1 MSSGA
6 ERARYDH
13 LLYLIRPLA
22 DREDLRVA
30 VEAADRVL
38 LDVAVA
44 AMDLHRLVGR
54 LDGQPSGLQ
63 LRLRRHEAEV
73 APLILEPCRLVGE
86 QTSRLDLRG
95 QVGELRLDRLEARDR
110 LPERAPFLRVRER
123 LVQGPL
129 RQPDSHR
136 RDPDP
141 PPVQRLEELL

>member
-1 MSSGA
+1 MSTVAAYTAKKTSHSAAARRFTSSGA

-44 AMDLHRLVGR
+44 AVDLHRLVGR
-54 LDGQPSGLQ
+54 LDCQPSGLQ
-63 LRLRRHEAEV
+63 LRLRCHQAEV
-73 APLILEPCRLVGE
+73 APLILEPCGLVGK

-95 QVGELRLDRLEARDR
+95 QV
-110 LPERAPFLRVRER
+110 
-123 LVQGPL
+123 
-129 RQPDSHR
+129 
-136 RDPDP
+136 
-141 PPVQRLEELL
+141 